1 MRLFT
6 VVEQETDRKTFSQV
20 EWQFFATPLHP
31 QKNTTYACLEKGECQ
46 DPRDSAENVDFANRT
61 LPFYGKGSFS
71 RRSADQGTS
80 SSLTCLLLPRFDFHT
95 CKMTILH
102 PNQGVCAVSPHRCT
116 EHRRKT
122 HILAHKYQSDK
133 KFTGTE
139 NVYLAWL
146 FCHACEGRRTTCG
159 NRLSPPTTWLPEI
172 ALRWSSLAASTFACW
187 APHQPL
193 KHYAPSFLHLLISSS
208 WISRKHT
215 S

>member
-1 MRLFT
+1 MHVCRKGNAKTCGTQQRMWILPTGPFPSMGRA
-6 VVEQETDRKTFSQV
+6 VSHVEVRIRGLPPAWHAFSY
-20 EWQFFATPLHP
+20 P
-31 QKNTTYACLEKGECQ
+31 C
-46 DPRDSAENVDFANRT
+46 
-61 LPFYGKGSFS
+61 
-71 RRSADQGTS
+71 
-80 SSLTCLLLPRFDFHT
+80 FDFHT

-133 KFTGTE
+133 KFTATE

-193 KHYAPSFLHLLISSS
+193 KHYALSFLHLLISSS